1 MTTDPA
7 DLRIGDAEREAAAA
21 ELGEHYAQGRLDVDE
36 HAERLDAIWA
46 ARTRRDLDP
55 IFADLRPTPYAAPA
69 RAPHVPRFGPTTTT
83 PRRRRRIPA
92 PLMVLLVVL
101 VAVTVITH
109 LPLILIGL
117 AAWFLLSRVGGARC
131 GRQTAPARHPR
142 WS

>member
-55 IFADLRPTPYAAPA
+55 IFADLRPTPYAASA
-69 RAPHVPRFGPTTTT
+69 RAPYVPRFGPATT

-92 PLMVLLVVL
+92 PVMVLLVVL

-109 LPLILIGL
+109 LPLILFGL
-117 AAWFLLSRVGGARC
+117 AAWFLLSRAGGAHC
-131 GRQTAPARHPR
+131 GRQTAPGRHPR